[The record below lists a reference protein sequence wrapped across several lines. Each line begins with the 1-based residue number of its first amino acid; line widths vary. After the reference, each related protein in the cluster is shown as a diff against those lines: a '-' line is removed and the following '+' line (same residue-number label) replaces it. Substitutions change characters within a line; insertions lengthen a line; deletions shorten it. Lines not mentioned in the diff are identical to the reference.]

1 MPRQPDPHLED
12 RILDTAKKLFVRG
25 GEKALSMRVLA
36 RAARTNTPAVYR
48 RFRNRKE
55 ILRAL
60 LHRTQRD
67 LLAVLEPCRSFGEAC
82 QCTVDFI
89 VAHQHEYQLISA
101 GVFMKIDEPRL
112 TLEFMKR
119 RSAEWLGG
127 TPQDHIRLVL
137 ALFGLV
143 HGTGTLL
150 SSKTVPPNHEGE
162 IRLAFADAVEVL
174 VANDARLSR
183 NTQVSP
189 RTTAQT

>member
-1 MPRQPDPHLED
+1 MPRQPNPHLED
-12 RILDTAKKLFVRG
+12 RILNTARKLFLRG

-36 RAARTNTPAVYR
+36 KAARTNTPAVYR

-67 LLAVLEPCRSFGEAC
+67 LLAVLEPCHSFGEAC

-89 VAHQHEYQLISA
+89 VAHHHEYQLISA
-101 GVFMKIDEPRL
+101 GVFMKIEEPRV

-127 TPQDHIRLVL
+127 TPEDHIGLVL

-150 SSKTVPPNHEGE
+150 SSKAVPPNHEGA
-162 IRLAFADAVEVL
+162 IRTAFADAVELL

-183 NTQVSP
+183 CTQVTP
-189 RTTAQT
+189 RNTAQT

>member
-12 RILDTAKKLFVRG
+12 RILNTARKLFVRG

-89 VAHQHEYQLISA
+89 VEHHHEYQLISA
-101 GVFMKIDEPRL
+101 GVFMKIEEPRV

-127 TPQDHIRLVL
+127 TPEDHIRLVL

-143 HGTGTLL
+143 HGTGMLL

-162 IRLAFADAVEVL
+162 IRSAFADAVEVL
-174 VANDARLSR
+174 VANDAQLSR
-183 NTQVSP
+183 GARVLP
-189 RTTAQT
+189 GARAQN